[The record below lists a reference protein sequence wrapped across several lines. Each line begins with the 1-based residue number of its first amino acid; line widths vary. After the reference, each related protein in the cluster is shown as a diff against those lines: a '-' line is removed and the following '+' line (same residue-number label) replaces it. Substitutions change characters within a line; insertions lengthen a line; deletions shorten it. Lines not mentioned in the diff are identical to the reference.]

1 MRLKVLLV
9 NPTFGGVSGSGRH
22 VKLLY
27 ERLKDRVEFEVWNVG
42 SVGFI
47 NLPKLKTISFY
58 LRCKLKKI
66 PDDVDIIHV
75 HNSKLAGIIPENKA
89 SILTIHGSYEEELE
103 VQYGSLI
110 TPVKWYIRKNLRN
123 ADAITCVDPYTAD
136 RMNWIWIPN
145 MVDLESIK
153 TIKRVES
160 EPKLVW
166 IGRDDPVKNHELFR
180 LIAKQAYRRFKVKSL
195 VLGIRRGK
203 YPEHE
208 WISYERVPW
217 EMVISYLKNS
227 YALVITSKIE
237 GLPSIIL
244 EAWASGCPVIA
255 PPIKSLSMLNRL
267 FGEVIKLTENYE
279 VESFL
284 RYIKLAID
292 GELGDI
298 VKRSKEIVSSRF
310 DSRIVSEEYLKLYH
324 EILNQ
329 AKNTTSQVA

>member
-1 MRLKVLLV
+1 MKVLLI

-27 ERLKDRVEFEVWNVG
+27 ERLKDKVEFEVWNVKNI
-42 SVGFI
+42 GFI

-58 LRCKLKKI
+58 LKCKLKKI

-75 HNSKLAGIIPENKA
+75 HNSKLAGIIPESKA

-103 VQYGSLI
+103 IQYGSLI
-110 TPVKWYIRKNLRN
+110 APVKWYIKRNLRN
-123 ADAITCVDPYTAD
+123 ANAITCVDPYTAD

-153 TIKRVES
+153 TIKRVEG

-180 LIAKQAYRRFKVKSL
+180 LIAKEAYKRFNVKSL

-203 YPEHE
+203 YREHE
-208 WISYERVPW
+208 WINYERVPW
-217 EMVISYLKNS
+217 EMVISHLKNS
-227 YALVITSKIE
+227 YALVVTSKIE
-237 GLPSIIL
+237 GLPSTIL
-244 EAWASGCPVIA
+244 EAWASECPVIA
-255 PPIKSLSMLNRL
+255 PPIKSLSMLNKL

-292 GELGDI
+292 GKLVQI
-298 VKRSKEIVSSRF
+298 IKKSKEVVSSKF
-310 DSRIVSEEYLKLYH
+310 DSRVVSEEYLSLYH
-324 EILNQ
+324 EILNRV
-329 AKNTTSQVA
+329 KSTTSQGA